1 MLLYI
6 NLNNNRAGA
15 AAVIRNKNNQIIKIS
30 KQRISGH
37 VSSLQAELCAI
48 ALDLTE
54 SKNIKNIGKII
65 HTDSLNSILDI
76 QKTEPKENVE
86 LIKTIHK
93 LIDIH
98 HKNGNHITL
107 NYVPSHI
114 GLVGNEQ
121 ADKAAK
127 EALTH
132 NETEIN
138 IKPEFSALKNKLK
151 THLFK
156 KNTIGNPFRHIQIT
170 DSVLHYHIA
179 TENTPKYTAPN
190 RFMEVAN
197 FRLKLGYRTYNN
209 LVKTVSLCPQFLE
222 ITENMLIHYLAG
234 CKKLKE
240 FYHKVSTD
248 PSDAAANL
256 NHLLKNRTL
265 LDRMIKTYNPPR

>member
-1 MLLYI
+1 MNKNKELITYTDGSVD
-6 NLNNNRAGA
+6 LNNNRAGA

-156 KNTIGNPFRHIQIT
+156 KTQ
-170 DSVLHYHIA
+170 
-179 TENTPKYTAPN
+179 
-190 RFMEVAN
+190 
-197 FRLKLGYRTYNN
+197 
-209 LVKTVSLCPQFLE
+209 LE
-222 ITENMLIHYLAG
+222 IPLGIY
-234 CKKLKE
+234 KLQTQ
-240 FYHKVSTD
+240 SCT
-248 PSDAAANL
+248 
-256 NHLLKNRTL
+256 T
-265 LDRMIKTYNPPR
+265 T